1 MFYCRQ
7 QNISMIDVIKS
18 DGSIMLVRIETMFL
32 RSCHIEKKKTW
43 IDNMLLVTMQI
54 KSPLTVYAI
63 LLQILKQF
71 IVHDKIL
78 GTDNLFI
85 VG

>member
-1 MFYCRQ
+1 
-7 QNISMIDVIKS
+7 
-18 DGSIMLVRIETMFL
+18 
-32 RSCHIEKKKTW
+32 
-43 IDNMLLVTMQI
+43 MLLVTMQI